1 MAPFTNNVRQ
11 STSFNAA
18 IPSEEFL
25 KQWKHPAEVF
35 SVLLI
40 LGGDVVWR
48 ALGQIAGGSIGPP
61 SFSFGEM

>member
-1 MAPFTNNVRQ
+1 MAPFTNTVHQ
-11 STSFNAA
+11 SISFNAT

-40 LGGDVVWR
+40 LGGDVVW
-48 ALGQIAGGSIGPP
+48 GH
-61 SFSFGEM
+61 

>member
-1 MAPFTNNVRQ
+1 MAPFTKTVHQ
-11 STSFNAA
+11 SISFNAT

-40 LGGDVVWR
+40 LGGDVVW
-48 ALGQIAGGSIGPP
+48 GH
-61 SFSFGEM
+61 